1 MALSPDERVLVANP
15 GLELGL
21 VWVLNHRGEP
31 DIVLRATLETVGLI
45 ASMVCQLSPRTTG

>member
-15 GLELGL
+15 ELGL